1 MAADV
6 DGDARETFLPAGER
20 ERVLT
25 AWNDSTLPVP
35 QRSLPEMIAEQV
47 ERHPDAVAVESDGTA
62 MSYAELD
69 ARANRL
75 AHRLRETG
83 VGPESSV
90 AVLLDRSAD
99 LIVALLAVWR
109 AGAGY
114 VPMDPVLPAGRIT
127 GMVTDAGVQTAVTS
141 A

>member
-1 MAADV
+1 M
-6 DGDARETFLPAGER
+6 
-20 ERVLT
+20 
-25 AWNDSTLPVP
+25 
-35 QRSLPEMIAEQV
+35 
-47 ERHPDAVAVESDGTA
+47 
-62 MSYAELD
+62 
-69 ARANRL
+69 
-75 AHRLRETG
+75 RETG

-141 A
+141 AAYADRF